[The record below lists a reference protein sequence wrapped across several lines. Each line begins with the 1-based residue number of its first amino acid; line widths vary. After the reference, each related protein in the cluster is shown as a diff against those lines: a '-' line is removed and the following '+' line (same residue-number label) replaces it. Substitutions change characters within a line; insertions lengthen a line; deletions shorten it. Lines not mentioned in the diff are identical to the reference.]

1 MYSSL
6 RFFLSLTNDSFFF
19 IQNRPK
25 CYSVFITQQQLN
37 ENIAVTFQ
45 PFCGNKKHRRWEEK
59 NKSIIKKILSVGSPV
74 FGQGTRN
81 LRLCR
86 FIFSCVPAWGL
97 KSSCQSILLMMF
109 KEYISATAEFLIIRQ
124 VSMAENAGIFPR
136 ENELP
141 VCSSVLTLSSP
152 PRTRESYRVPQ
163 AVTELLTGLGPAV
176 ARPRS
181 RTGEAPGPRVQL
193 ELELSPEQNWDSA
206 NTFTPGFQI
215 PSVEGSPLVWHTGF
229 AALTD
234 SNSHKFI
241 QLLCKARLH
250 SHALLLY
257 FLTALVCS
265 PQISSLA
272 WFKGRTSSFPCEP
285 AQCFILAST
294 LCCCVRAAPVPSQP
308 LPCSLNE
315 PILISFSVYRHPFPC
330 Y

>member
-1 MYSSL
+1 MKIL
-6 RFFLSLTNDSFFF
+6 LLHFNLSVEIKSTGD
-19 IQNRPK
+19 
-25 CYSVFITQQQLN
+25 
-37 ENIAVTFQ
+37 
-45 PFCGNKKHRRWEEK
+45 GKKK
-59 NKSIIKKILSVGSPV
+59 TKSITKKILSVGSPV

-152 PRTRESYRVPQ
+152 PHTRESYRVPQ
-163 AVTELLTGLGPAV
+163 AVTELLTGLGPAGASSCHASGRRWPGHAPGRV
-176 ARPRS
+176 RHQDPVSSWSWSWAQS
-181 RTGEAPGPRVQL
+181 RTGTQ
-193 ELELSPEQNWDSA
+193 Q
-206 NTFTPGFQI
+206 TH
-215 PSVEGSPLVWHTGF
+215 SPLDFRFPAWKGHLLCDTLDLLLL
-229 AALTD
+229 LTAIYLA
-234 SNSHKFI
+234 SHKFI

-272 WFKGRTSSFPCEP
+272 WFKGSTSSFPCEP

-294 LCCCVRAAPVPSQP
+294 LCSCVRAAPVPSQP
-308 LPCSLNE
+308 LPCSLN
-315 PILISFSVYRHPFPC
+315 
-330 Y
+330 

>member
-152 PRTRESYRVPQ
+152 PRTRECYRVPQ
-163 AVTELLTGLGPAV
+163 AVTELLTGLGPV
-176 ARPRS
+176 
-181 RTGEAPGPRVQL
+181 GP
-193 ELELSPEQNWDSA
+193 
-206 NTFTPGFQI
+206 
-215 PSVEGSPLVWHTGF
+215 
-229 AALTD
+229 
-234 SNSHKFI
+234 
-241 QLLCKARLH
+241 
-250 SHALLLY
+250 
-257 FLTALVCS
+257 
-265 PQISSLA
+265 
-272 WFKGRTSSFPCEP
+272 
-285 AQCFILAST
+285 
-294 LCCCVRAAPVPSQP
+294 APVTPAAGGGPATLPDGWGTRTPCPAGAGAEPRAELGLSKHIHPWISDSQRGRVTSCVTHWIR
-308 LPCSLNE
+308 CSYGQQ
-315 PILISFSVYRHPFPC
+315 FS
-330 Y
+330 